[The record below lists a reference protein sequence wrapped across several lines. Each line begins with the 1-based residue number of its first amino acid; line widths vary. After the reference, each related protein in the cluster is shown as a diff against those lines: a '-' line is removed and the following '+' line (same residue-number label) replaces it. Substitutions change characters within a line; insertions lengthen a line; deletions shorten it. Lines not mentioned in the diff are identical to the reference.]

1 MGVRIT
7 MKKEYYDKKAFN
19 KILSKVDKKSR
30 AMPRVKKLMKELD
43 VLSKRAEPGSTADKK
58 KGIAIQIKVKL
69 DAIAAEIM
77 SVGNDFKN
85 GQDIQKISNTSASEI
100 KENKGKDMKLIDRL
114 VQSYTR
120 IDEAR
125 VKDNHR
131 WNAND
136 ELATMN
142 FIYKDFKKELGRDP
156 GKPYMDDD
164 ALVVGD
170 ETVLNVKDN
179 TSVADMKK
187 AVQSW
192 VAKNVKPAAGETKM
206 GKFNVKLP
214 TELGGVLG
222 NKATKLENPR
232 AIIKTDV
239 NSAKEIQRVVKGK
252 GAKFRMMKRKDH
264 VAVYLDFDDGKI
276 MQDALKKVAKIK

>member
-1 MGVRIT
+1 
-7 MKKEYYDKKAFN
+7 
-19 KILSKVDKKSR
+19 
-30 AMPRVKKLMKELD
+30 
-43 VLSKRAEPGSTADKK
+43 
-58 KGIAIQIKVKL
+58 
-69 DAIAAEIM
+69 
-77 SVGNDFKN
+77 
-85 GQDIQKISNTSASEI
+85 
-100 KENKGKDMKLIDRL
+100 MKLIDKL

-170 ETVLNVKDN
+170 ETVLNVNDN

-192 VAKNVKPAAGETKM
+192 VAKNAKPAADETKV

-222 NKATKLENPR
+222 NKATKLEKPR
-232 AIIKTDV
+232 AVLKTDV
-239 NSAKEIQRVVKGK
+239 DSAKEIQKVIKGK
-252 GAKFRMMKRKDH
+252 GVKFRMMKRKDH
-264 VAVYLDFDDGKI
+264 VAVYLDFDDGKL
-276 MQDALKKVAKIK
+276 MKDALAKVAKIK

>member
-1 MGVRIT
+1 
-7 MKKEYYDKKAFN
+7 
-19 KILSKVDKKSR
+19 
-30 AMPRVKKLMKELD
+30 
-43 VLSKRAEPGSTADKK
+43 
-58 KGIAIQIKVKL
+58 
-69 DAIAAEIM
+69 
-77 SVGNDFKN
+77 
-85 GQDIQKISNTSASEI
+85 
-100 KENKGKDMKLIDRL
+100 MKLIDKL

-170 ETVLNVKDN
+170 ETVLNVNDN

-192 VAKNVKPAAGETKM
+192 VAKNAKPAADR
-206 GKFNVKLP
+206 N
-214 TELGGVLG
+214 
-222 NKATKLENPR
+222 
-232 AIIKTDV
+232 
-239 NSAKEIQRVVKGK
+239 
-252 GAKFRMMKRKDH
+252 
-264 VAVYLDFDDGKI
+264 
-276 MQDALKKVAKIK
+276 

>member
-1 MGVRIT
+1 

-192 VAKNVKPAAGETKM
+192 VAKNAKPAAGETKM

-239 NSAKEIQRVVKGK
+239 DSAKEIQRVVKGK